1 MVHILFNTGGGS
13 RTGRQA
19 AGPAPSRTTGA
30 TAAGTG
36 AARPAR
42 RTPRA

>member
-1 MVHILFNTGGGS
+1 MVTILFNTGGGA
-13 RTGRQA
+13 RTARQA
-19 AGPAPSRTTGA
+19 AGPAPSRTGA
-30 TAAGTG
+30 AAAGTA